1 MVLDGCQGQ
10 AKTPTMMEITCPQ
23 CGEIIE
29 VFSRDE
35 SVACDGC
42 GYVYHNEVPDALLSA
57 QAGQTEENAQKREQ
71 FIEDA
76 LKF

>member
-10 AKTPTMMEITCPQ
+10 AKTPTMMEIKCPQ
-23 CGEIIE
+23 CGGIIE

-35 SVACDGC
+35 TVTCDSC

-57 QAGQTEENAQKREQ
+57 QAGQDAASTQKREQ

>member
-10 AKTPTMMEITCPQ
+10 SKTPTMTEIKCPQ

-35 SVACDGC
+35 IETCENC
-42 GYVYHNEVPDALLSA
+42 GYVYHNEVPDSLLTA
-57 QAGQTEENAQKREQ
+57 QAGQDAQSAHKREQ
-71 FIEDA
+71 FMEDA